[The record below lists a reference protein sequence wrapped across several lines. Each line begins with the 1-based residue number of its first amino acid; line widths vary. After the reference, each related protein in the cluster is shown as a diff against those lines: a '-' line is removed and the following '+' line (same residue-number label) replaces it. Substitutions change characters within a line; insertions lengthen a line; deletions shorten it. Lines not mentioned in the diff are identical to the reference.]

1 MQVILVWGHVHP
13 QAAFSNR
20 DPSATTKKTMRFP
33 MTSRLILALACT
45 LILAGC
51 GGFRESRLNPFNW
64 FGRSRAVEA
73 PVVDTTVAQDGRQ
86 LVADVIEMQV
96 DPLPGGAIV
105 RAEGRAPTQ
114 GYWDAELVLREGPDA
129 DPANPVYDFRIFPPV
144 TPAATS
150 TPQSRQVAVALYLSD
165 VQLARITGITVQGA
179 NNARA
184 VQR

>member
-1 MQVILVWGHVHP
+1 
-13 QAAFSNR
+13 
-20 DPSATTKKTMRFP
+20 
-33 MTSRLILALACT
+33 MTSRLILAFCCT

-64 FGRSRAVEA
+64 FGRSRVVETQAVE
-73 PVVDTTVAQDGRQ
+73 TTVAPDGRQ
-86 LVADVIEMQV
+86 LVADVTLMQV
-96 DPLPGGAIV
+96 DALPGGAII
-105 RAEGRAPTQ
+105 RAGGRAPTQ

-129 DPANPVYDFRIFPPV
+129 DPANPVYDFRIFPPA
-144 TPAATS
+144 TPGVVS
-150 TPQSRQVAVALYLSD
+150 TPQSREVTVALYLSD